1 LKGDE
6 VCVVLNENEENSSR
20 SLDEAIAKQEC
31 DESIA
36 VIRRAVSH
44 IALMLCEVARERDFF
59 ITDGTPKNQKLD
71 TKALKEFS
79 SVLKEISSVL
89 SDLNARESVPV
100 DMGVR
105 IEFSPEALGYSS

>member
-1 LKGDE
+1 MKYGCIGEHLSHSFSKE
-6 VCVVLNENEENSSR
+6 IH
-20 SLDEAIAKQEC
+20 A
-31 DESIA
+31 
-36 VIRRAVSH
+36 H
-44 IALMLCEVARERDFF
+44 IAPYSYELCEVARERDFF